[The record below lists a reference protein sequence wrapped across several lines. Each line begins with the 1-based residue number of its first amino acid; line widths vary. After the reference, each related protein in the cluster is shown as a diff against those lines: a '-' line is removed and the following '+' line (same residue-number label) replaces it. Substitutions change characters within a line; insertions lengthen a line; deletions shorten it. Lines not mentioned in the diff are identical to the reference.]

1 MTSNPN
7 SSHLVAREPS
17 ASALL
22 DDFGAVYEKKRAPDE
37 PRSWNPFA
45 SAKKA
50 PPPKRRESHSADVDD
65 EPLSPA
71 TFANNPFSLRQQAAD
86 AGGPELTADGV
97 YGSRDPASPAAHMTA
112 NPFGAAHRKKTVDD
126 DPTDFGDA
134 YEKDDA
140 AVGGENTFGAAHR
153 KKKVKDDP
161 TDFGDTYDKD
171 DGAVGGENPFGAAH
185 RKKKEQDDPTDF
197 GGAYA
202 TDGDVAM
209 TANPFAATHDQRK
222 ESAVPPR
229 RGTDFH
235 NSKADSV
242 AMRLGKQRHKVR
254 KSTTLQKQD
263 VHVATAD
270 VYGEGDGGVAGA
282 NPMAKDHSP
291 AEKLTLKLIRTSLVG
306 SPYHGKDRKEFTTE
320 LNLEDAYDK
329 DDGAVGGE
337 NPFGAAHR
345 KKQVRD
351 DPLDYGDA
359 YDKDDAVVGGENPF
373 GAAHR
378 KKQVRD
384 DPLDYG
390 DAYDKDDGAVG
401 GENPF
406 GAAHRKKQ
414 VRDDPLDYGDAYDT
428 KDDDGAVG
436 GENPFGAAHRKK
448 RVEDDPTDYGDAY
461 EEQHARLGMANPM
474 GSRPPHETGYE
485 YESSFYDRVYGS
497 PDGVGG
503 ANPMGGDDGVLDTL
517 SAVEQEEMVAGTS
530 SPWHTFAMVLQ
541 HARDVLEEGAAKLDA
556 AYARAKPRGARRRGK
571 KGESFEVF
579 SGRTN
584 SDRFG
589 DRRGKW
595 YHRCARPCAARAA
608 VEVGASALDSF
619 DPHALDVAR
628 GLDDYDMRER
638 LRVIFRSYGMRGAL
652 GLDRGDRRRLS
663 ELGHSLRRGAARVL
677 ESFAATL
684 EKALGTST
692 SESPLLLDLALDVRL
707 VALRGRVAMRR
718 RGFDPSDL
726 AHEGEAWSSGL
737 APSVTGLGN
746 ALLKSGRPRAALE
759 AHGVAL
765 AVKRDDADA
774 AHAALKAAQ
783 RTAVAG
789 SALHERAATAE
800 AASGHHES
808 AVRVRALDVRT
819 GVHGPDHPDVANTLW
834 CRGRAKHRSGDDGG
848 ALADFKAVLAI
859 RLATLGPSHPAVAT
873 CQTQLAVVHLA
884 AGEHREA
891 AALYDAAR
899 AIREARFGPGHP
911 ACGSSALAAAE
922 IHGFLG
928 DHERAS
934 MLYAV
939 AYHSFY
945 KAGPHYRYRAN
956 KAWLRCRYESLLR
969 AVSKKPVDDRSW
981 EGLAT
986 DAADGAVAV
995 DPDPNFDEFAV
1006 EDEGGAVE
1014 DDGGAIT
1021 PATPQ
1026 VDAEDL

>member
-22 DDFGAVYEKKRAPDE
+22 DDFDAVYEKKRAPDE

-45 SAKKA
+45 SAKQA

-126 DPTDFGDA
+126 DPTDFGDT

-140 AVGGENTFGAAHR
+140 
-153 KKKVKDDP
+153 
-161 TDFGDTYDKD
+161 
-171 DGAVGGENPFGAAH
+171 AVGGENPFGAAH
-185 RKKKEQDDPTDF
+185 RKKKVKDDPTDF

-222 ESAVPPR
+222 ESAAPPR

-306 SPYHGKDRKEFTTE
+306 SP
-320 LNLEDAYDK
+320 
-329 DDGAVGGE
+329 
-337 NPFGAAHR
+337 
-345 KKQVRD
+345 
-351 DPLDYGDA
+351 
-359 YDKDDAVVGGENPF
+359 
-373 GAAHR
+373 
-378 KKQVRD
+378 
-384 DPLDYG
+384 
-390 DAYDKDDGAVG
+390 
-401 GENPF
+401 
-406 GAAHRKKQ
+406 
-414 VRDDPLDYGDAYDT
+414 
-428 KDDDGAVG
+428 
-436 GENPFGAAHRKK
+436 
-448 RVEDDPTDYGDAY
+448 
-461 EEQHARLGMANPM
+461 
-474 GSRPPHETGYE
+474 
-485 YESSFYDRVYGS
+485 
-497 PDGVGG
+497 
-503 ANPMGGDDGVLDTL
+503 
-517 SAVEQEEMVAGTS
+517 
-530 SPWHTFAMVLQ
+530 
-541 HARDVLEEGAAKLDA
+541 
-556 AYARAKPRGARRRGK
+556 
-571 KGESFEVF
+571 
-579 SGRTN
+579 
-584 SDRFG
+584 
-589 DRRGKW
+589 
-595 YHRCARPCAARAA
+595 
-608 VEVGASALDSF
+608 
-619 DPHALDVAR
+619 
-628 GLDDYDMRER
+628 
-638 LRVIFRSYGMRGAL
+638 
-652 GLDRGDRRRLS
+652 
-663 ELGHSLRRGAARVL
+663 
-677 ESFAATL
+677 
-684 EKALGTST
+684 
-692 SESPLLLDLALDVRL
+692 
-707 VALRGRVAMRR
+707 
-718 RGFDPSDL
+718 
-726 AHEGEAWSSGL
+726 
-737 APSVTGLGN
+737 
-746 ALLKSGRPRAALE
+746 
-759 AHGVAL
+759 
-765 AVKRDDADA
+765 
-774 AHAALKAAQ
+774 
-783 RTAVAG
+783 
-789 SALHERAATAE
+789 
-800 AASGHHES
+800 
-808 AVRVRALDVRT
+808 
-819 GVHGPDHPDVANTLW
+819 
-834 CRGRAKHRSGDDGG
+834 
-848 ALADFKAVLAI
+848 
-859 RLATLGPSHPAVAT
+859 

-884 AGEHREA
+884 EGEHREA

-922 IHGFLG
+922 IYGFLG

-934 MLYAV
+934 MLYAR

-1006 EDEGGAVE
+1006 EDEGDAAE
-1014 DDGGAIT
+1014 DDADEGGAIT

>member
-1 MTSNPN
+1 M
-7 SSHLVAREPS
+7 
-17 ASALL
+17 
-22 DDFGAVYEKKRAPDE
+22 
-37 PRSWNPFA
+37 
-45 SAKKA
+45 
-50 PPPKRRESHSADVDD
+50 
-65 EPLSPA
+65 
-71 TFANNPFSLRQQAAD
+71 
-86 AGGPELTADGV
+86 
-97 YGSRDPASPAAHMTA
+97 
-112 NPFGAAHRKKTVDD
+112 
-126 DPTDFGDA
+126 
-134 YEKDDA
+134 
-140 AVGGENTFGAAHR
+140 
-153 KKKVKDDP
+153 
-161 TDFGDTYDKD
+161 
-171 DGAVGGENPFGAAH
+171 
-185 RKKKEQDDPTDF
+185 
-197 GGAYA
+197 
-202 TDGDVAM
+202 
-209 TANPFAATHDQRK
+209 
-222 ESAVPPR
+222 
-229 RGTDFH
+229 
-235 NSKADSV
+235 
-242 AMRLGKQRHKVR
+242 
-254 KSTTLQKQD
+254 
-263 VHVATAD
+263 
-270 VYGEGDGGVAGA
+270 
-282 NPMAKDHSP
+282 
-291 AEKLTLKLIRTSLVG
+291 
-306 SPYHGKDRKEFTTE
+306 
-320 LNLEDAYDK
+320 
-329 DDGAVGGE
+329 
-337 NPFGAAHR
+337 
-345 KKQVRD
+345 
-351 DPLDYGDA
+351 
-359 YDKDDAVVGGENPF
+359 
-373 GAAHR
+373 
-378 KKQVRD
+378 
-384 DPLDYG
+384 
-390 DAYDKDDGAVG
+390 
-401 GENPF
+401 
-406 GAAHRKKQ
+406 
-414 VRDDPLDYGDAYDT
+414 
-428 KDDDGAVG
+428 
-436 GENPFGAAHRKK
+436 
-448 RVEDDPTDYGDAY
+448 
-461 EEQHARLGMANPM
+461 
-474 GSRPPHETGYE
+474 
-485 YESSFYDRVYGS
+485 
-497 PDGVGG
+497 
-503 ANPMGGDDGVLDTL
+503 
-517 SAVEQEEMVAGTS
+517 
-530 SPWHTFAMVLQ
+530 
-541 HARDVLEEGAAKLDA
+541 
-556 AYARAKPRGARRRGK
+556 
-571 KGESFEVF
+571 
-579 SGRTN
+579 
-584 SDRFG
+584 
-589 DRRGKW
+589 
-595 YHRCARPCAARAA
+595 
-608 VEVGASALDSF
+608 
-619 DPHALDVAR
+619 AR

-652 GLDRGDRRRLS
+652 GLDRGDRRRLVGGGDGDAPGAPPGDALAASATPVLGKS

-783 RTAVAG
+783 RRSSSSRGLRAPASPGSPAPPTTPTGGVGAVVAAATPAAGGLGVAALIERRRVADLALPPTLFNLGTVHRVVGHFGAARDCYNDALAVAEALGGDEGTAVAG

-808 AVRVRALDVRT
+808 AVRAYTKALDVRR

-884 AGEHREA
+884 EGEHREA

-922 IHGFLG
+922 IYGFLG

-934 MLYAV
+934 MLYAR

-1006 EDEGGAVE
+1006 EDEGDAVEDEGGAVE
-1014 DDGGAIT
+1014 DDADEGGAIT
-1021 PATPQ
+1021 PAKPQ

>member
-1 MTSNPN
+1 MTEAEHPLYDAGDDFSVYDKKKAAPPASSWNPFSGAKATRHEEPATPTSPVSMVAN
-7 SSHLVAREPS
+7 PYNAHHVQQMAREPS
-17 ASALL
+17 TSA
-22 DDFGAVYEKKRAPDE
+22 
-37 PRSWNPFA
+37 
-45 SAKKA
+45 
-50 PPPKRRESHSADVDD
+50 
-65 EPLSPA
+65 
-71 TFANNPFSLRQQAAD
+71 
-86 AGGPELTADGV
+86 LTADGV

-134 YEKDDA
+134 YEKDA
-140 AVGGENTFGAAHR
+140 PPRRPFPFGAAHR

-185 RKKKEQDDPTDF
+185 RKKEQDDPADF

-291 AEKLTLKLIRTSLVG
+291 AEKLTLKLIRTPLVG

-448 RVEDDPTDYGDAY
+448 RVEDDPTDYGDAC

-556 AYARAKPRGARRRGK
+556 AYARA
-571 KGESFEVF
+571 
-579 SGRTN
+579 
-584 SDRFG
+584 
-589 DRRGKW
+589 
-595 YHRCARPCAARAA
+595 
-608 VEVGASALDSF
+608 
-619 DPHALDVAR
+619 
-628 GLDDYDMRER
+628 
-638 LRVIFRSYGMRGAL
+638 
-652 GLDRGDRRRLS
+652 
-663 ELGHSLRRGAARVL
+663 
-677 ESFAATL
+677 
-684 EKALGTST
+684 
-692 SESPLLLDLALDVRL
+692 
-707 VALRGRVAMRR
+707 
-718 RGFDPSDL
+718 
-726 AHEGEAWSSGL
+726 
-737 APSVTGLGN
+737 
-746 ALLKSGRPRAALE
+746 
-759 AHGVAL
+759 
-765 AVKRDDADA
+765 
-774 AHAALKAAQ
+774 AQ
-783 RTAVAG
+783 RR
-789 SALHERAATAE
+789 RAATPLE
-800 AASGHHES
+800 ERRPS
-808 AVRVRALDVRT
+808 RRA
-819 GVHGPDHPDVANTLW
+819 
-834 CRGRAKHRSGDDGG
+834 G
-848 ALADFKAVLAI
+848 A
-859 RLATLGPSHPAVAT
+859 R
-873 CQTQLAVVHLA
+873 
-884 AGEHREA
+884 
-891 AALYDAAR
+891 
-899 AIREARFGPGHP
+899 
-911 ACGSSALAAAE
+911 
-922 IHGFLG
+922 
-928 DHERAS
+928 
-934 MLYAV
+934 
-939 AYHSFY
+939 
-945 KAGPHYRYRAN
+945 
-956 KAWLRCRYESLLR
+956 
-969 AVSKKPVDDRSW
+969 
-981 EGLAT
+981 
-986 DAADGAVAV
+986 
-995 DPDPNFDEFAV
+995 
-1006 EDEGGAVE
+1006 
-1014 DDGGAIT
+1014 
-1021 PATPQ
+1021 
-1026 VDAEDL
+1026 